1 MLPCG
6 PFYLVPYMRAAGRPV
21 KTKMKMKK
29 RLLVRMHVILILLLI
44 HGALSAQ
51 KRTVTGRVTDAKDGS
66 PLQGVTVQVKGAA
79 GGVTSGAAIT
89 GSDGRFSLSVDA
101 AIKTLIFSSVGY
113 GVQELPVGTGQM
125 QVGLMANATGLNEI
139 VVIGYG
145 TVKKT
150 DLTGSIATISEKDF
164 QKGTITT
171 PEQMI
176 AGKIPGVSIISNSGQ
191 PGAGSTIRI
200 RGGASLNAS
209 NDPLIVLDGVPL
221 SNDAV
226 AGSGSPL
233 SFINPDDIE
242 SFTVLK
248 DASAAAIYGTRA
260 SNGVIIITT
269 KKGRGG
275 SLKVNVNSVN
285 SIGNITKKVDV
296 LSTAQFRSVVNA
308 NGTAAQIAQMGG
320 ASTNWQDQIYQTALG
335 SNTTVSLSGGIKSL
349 PYRLSFG
356 YQDQNGVLKTDNLTK
371 TSLDFSL
378 NPSFFDNHLKVD
390 LNLRGSAENVR
401 FGNTGAIG
409 AAVTFDPTQSVY
421 SKSPRFG
428 GYYEWLDPTSATG
441 LQNLAGRN
449 PLGQLEENF
458 NRATPKRSIGDLQ
471 LDYKFHFLPDLHA
484 KVNAGYDVSDGSG
497 RTFVTDSA
505 ASSYIAGGTGG
516 ENNPYKTTTTN
527 TLLEAYLNYTRD
539 FSAIKSHLDVVGGYS
554 YNDYL
559 SKVYSYASFYANGTK
574 VVNSDPPFPFDKPE
588 HRLLSYFGRL
598 NYTFEDRYL
607 LTATVR
613 RDGSSRFAPGNQWG
627 WFPSVALAWKIKE
640 ESFLRNVPSI
650 SDLKLRV
657 GYGITGQQDGIPNLA
672 YLADYSL
679 SNSNASYQ
687 FGDVYYQGYRP
698 AGYNPA
704 LTWEQTATTNL
715 GLDYGFLDNRI
726 SGSID
731 VYEKKTSH
739 LLNNIPQPA
748 GSNFS
753 AFFIANV
760 GNMTNKGA
768 EFSINAEPIRSR
780 NLVWDVNFNITYNE
794 NKITKLTVIPGDTS
808 YIGFPSG
815 NIAGGIGGQF
825 AFMNSVG
832 RPKNTFYLYQQ
843 VYDKAGKPIE
853 GVFVDQNKDG
863 IINQSDQVW
872 SKSADPKVFLGF
884 STNVTLDN
892 RWSAGF
898 VLRGSFGNYDY
909 NNIWSQTGTLNQILG
924 NSVLYNASSNYL
936 TTGFTGKNGQTLLSD
951 YYIQNASFLRMDNIN
966 VGYNVGKIM
975 RGQAVLK
982 VNLSVQNVFVITK
995 YKGVDPEIAAAAAAP
1010 TPGASVSLGN
1020 PGIDNNL
1027 YPRPRTIALGINLGF

>member
-1 MLPCG
+1 
-6 PFYLVPYMRAAGRPV
+6 
-21 KTKMKMKK
+21 MKK
-29 RLLVRMHVILILLLI
+29 RLLARVPGILLLLLFL
-44 HGALSAQ
+44 HGSLAAQ
-51 KRTVTGRVTDAKDGS
+51 KRTITGRVTDSKDGS
-66 PLQGVTVQVKGAA
+66 PLQGVTVQVKGVVS
-79 GGVTSGAAIT
+79 GGVIT
-89 GSDGRFSLSVDA
+89 GIDGRFKIAVDPA
-101 AIKTLIFSSVGY
+101 VKTLVFSSVGY
-113 GVQELPVGTGQM
+113 GIQEAPAGAGDIQVSLTGT
-125 QVGLMANATGLNEI
+125 AAGLNEI

-145 TVKKT
+145 TAKKT
-150 DLTGSIATISEKDF
+150 DLTGAIATVSEKDF

-176 AGKIPGVSIISNSGQ
+176 AGKIPGVSIISNGGQ

-221 SNDAV
+221 SNDAIP
-226 AGSGSPL
+226 GSGNPL
-233 SFINPDDIE
+233 SFINADDIE

-275 SLKVNVNSVN
+275 SLKVNFNSVN
-285 SIGNITKKVDV
+285 SVGSITGKVSV
-296 LSTAQFRSVVNA
+296 LSAAQFRSVVNA

-320 ASTNWQDQIYQTALG
+320 ATTDWQDQIYQAAIGTN
-335 SNTTVSLSGGIKSL
+335 NTISLTGGIKGL

-356 YQDQNGVLKTDNLTK
+356 YQDQNGVLKTDNLRK
-371 TSLDFSL
+371 TSLAFSL

-390 LNLRGSAENVR
+390 LNLRGTTESTR
-401 FGNTGAIG
+401 FGNQGAIG
-409 AAVTFDPTQSVY
+409 GAVSFDPTQPVY
-421 SKSPRFG
+421 TKSPRFG
-428 GYYEWLDPTSATG
+428 GYYEWLDSTAPTG
-441 LQNLAGRN
+441 LKNLAGRN

-458 NRATPKRSIGDLQ
+458 NRATPKRGIGNLQ
-471 LDYKFHFLPDLHA
+471 LDYKFPFLPDLHA
-484 KVNAGYDVSDGSG
+484 KINAGFDVSKGAG
-497 RTFVTDSA
+497 YTFVPDSA
-505 ASSYIAGGTGG
+505 ASSYIVGGTGG
-516 ENNPYKTTTTN
+516 ENNPYKQTTTN
-527 TLLEAYLNYTRD
+527 TLFEAYLNYTRD
-539 FSAIKSHLDVVGGYS
+539 LKPIKSHLDVVGGYS

-559 SKVYSYASFYANGTK
+559 SKIYNYASYYANDSM
-574 VVNSDPPFPFDKPE
+574 VVNSQPAFPFDKPE

-613 RDGSSRFAPGNQWG
+613 RDGSSRFAPGHQWG
-627 WFPSVALAWKIKE
+627 WFPSVALAWKINDE
-640 ESFLRNVPSI
+640 GFLRDVPAV
-650 SDLKLRV
+650 SDLKLRL
-657 GYGITGQQDGIPNLA
+657 GFGITGQQDGIPNYG

-679 SNSNASYQ
+679 SNSSASYE
-687 FGDVYYQGYRP
+687 FGNNYYQGYRP
-698 AGYNPA
+698 GGYNPA
-704 LTWEQTATTNL
+704 LTWEQTATSNI

-739 LLNNIPQPA
+739 LLNTIPQPA

-760 GNMTNKGA
+760 GNMTNKGV
-768 EFSINAEPIRSR
+768 EFNINAEPIRSR
-780 NLVWDVNFNITYNE
+780 NLTWDVGFNITYNE
-794 NKITKLTVIPGDTS
+794 NKITNLTVIPGDTS

-832 RPKNTFYLYQQ
+832 KPKNTFFLYQQ
-843 VYDKAGKPIE
+843 VYDKSGKPIE

-884 STNVTLDN
+884 STNVTFKQ
-892 RWSAGF
+892 WSAGF

-909 NNIWSQTGTLNQILG
+909 NNIWSQTGNLTQILG

-936 TTGFTGKNGQTLLSD
+936 TTGFKGGNGQQLLSD
-951 YYIQNASFLRMDNIN
+951 YYISNASFLRMDNFN
-966 VGYNVGKIM
+966 VGYNAGKIM
-975 RGQAVLK
+975 RGQAVLRL
-982 VNLSVQNVFVITK
+982 NLSVQNVFVITK
-995 YKGVDPEIAAAAAAP
+995 YKGLDPEIAAAAPPP
-1010 TPGASVSLGN
+1010 TPGGGVSLGN